1 MGIVE
6 ILTIILA
13 LLKLLGEI
21 DLTWFQVFLPEMIAI
36 AFYLLWAMFIFIRII
51 IEAARFRKHW
61 DRYWDNFN

>member
-21 DLTWFQVFLPEMIAI
+21 DCTWFQVFLPEMIAI

-51 IEAARFRKHW
+51 IEAVRFRKHW